1 MLQTRDGLHRS
12 RRQPPAYR
20 FATRR
25 QRSAAEKCH
34 LTPKAILFDLDGTL
48 WDRNDA
54 VRALATE
61 QHRQLHKWLGHTP
74 ERDYVERVVHL
85 DDNGR
90 ADKNLLYQTIGIE
103 FGLSKSVM
111 ALLHTDFWTRYQGF
125 IVPFP
130 EVIETLHHLRRLEIR
145 LGIVTNGSMRVQ
157 EAKIS
162 RLGVSGLMDVVLI
175 SEREGVR
182 KPDAEIFHRGLT
194 RLGVSPSD
202 AWFVGD
208 HPYDDVA
215 GAAAA
220 SLRSFW
226 RECDDWP
233 RPALGCETIR
243 SLDQLLS
250 AFPQSIIGPVD
261 LSRD

>member
-1 MLQTRDGLHRS
+1 VTNQAVPLR
-12 RRQPPAYR
+12 
-20 FATRR
+20 
-25 QRSAAEKCH
+25 
-34 LTPKAILFDLDGTL
+34 PKAILFDLDGTL

-61 QHRQLHKWLGHTP
+61 QHRQLHKWLGHIP
-74 ERDYVERVVHL
+74 EHDYIERVVHL

-90 ADKNLLYQTIGIE
+90 ADKSVLYRTIGLE
-103 FGLSKSVM
+103 FGLSKSAV
-111 ALLHTDFWTRYQGF
+111 AVLHSDFWTRYQAF

-145 LGIVTNGSMRVQ
+145 LGIITNGSMRLQ

-182 KPDAEIFHRGLT
+182 KPDAEIFHRALG

-208 HPYDDVA
+208 NPEDDVA

-220 SLRSFW
+220 GLRSFW
-226 RECDDWP
+226 RQCDDCP
-233 RPALGCETIR
+233 RPAAACETIR
-243 SLDQLLS
+243 SLDELLPFVS
-250 AFPQSIIGPVD
+250 QAPHQPH
-261 LSRD
+261 

>member
-1 MLQTRDGLHRS
+1 
-12 RRQPPAYR
+12 
-20 FATRR
+20 
-25 QRSAAEKCH
+25 

-54 VRALATE
+54 VRGLATE
-61 QHRQLHKWLGHTP
+61 QHRQLHKWLGHIP

-103 FGLSKSVM
+103 FGLSKSAV
-111 ALLHTDFWTRYQGF
+111 AVLHSDFWTRYQAF

-145 LGIVTNGSMRVQ
+145 LGIITNGSMRLQ

-182 KPDAEIFHRGLT
+182 KPDAEIFHRALG
-194 RLGVSPSD
+194 RLDVSPSE

-208 HPYDDVA
+208 NPEDDVA
-215 GAAAA
+215 GAHAAG
-220 SLRSFW
+220 LRAVW
-226 RECDDWP
+226 RVCEEWDPPTVPCE
-233 RPALGCETIR
+233 RIGALDE
-243 SLDQLLS
+243 LL
-250 AFPQSIIGPVD
+250 AFVEA
-261 LSRD
+261 

>member
-1 MLQTRDGLHRS
+1 MS
-12 RRQPPAYR
+12 
-20 FATRR
+20 
-25 QRSAAEKCH
+25 
-34 LTPKAILFDLDGTL
+34 PKAILFDLDGTL

-61 QHRQLHKWLGHTP
+61 QHRQLHKWLGHIP
-74 ERDYVERVVHL
+74 EHDYIDRVVHL

-90 ADKNLLYQTIGIE
+90 ADKSVLYRTIGIE
-103 FGLSKSVM
+103 FGLSKSAV
-111 ALLHTDFWTRYQGF
+111 AILHSDFWTRYQGF

-145 LGIVTNGSMRVQ
+145 LGIITNGSMRLQ
-157 EAKIS
+157 EVKIS

-182 KPDAEIFHRGLT
+182 KPDAEIFHRALG

-208 HPYDDVA
+208 NPEDDVA

-220 SLRSFW
+220 GLRSFW
-226 RECDDWP
+226 RQCDDWP
-233 RPALGCETIR
+233 RPAAACETIR
-243 SLDQLLS
+243 SLDELLPFVS
-250 AFPQSIIGPVD
+250 QASHQPH
-261 LSRD
+261 